1 MRLVYIDGEFRE
13 FKETKS
19 LDNSGPHGFALN
31 GVIPSV
37 GDTIQHPHDADGYA
51 LGWIGRVAHALPK
64 DLILDYGGGIDNDV
78 YLIVEKEKEL

>member
-1 MRLVYIDGEFRE
+1 MKIVLRDGKFYQ
-13 FKETKS
+13 
-19 LDNSGPHGFALN
+19 LDERRTIAFIEDQVVPQ
-31 GVIPSV
+31 V

-51 LGWIGRVAHALPK
+51 LGWIGKVARALPK

>member
-1 MRLVYIDGEFRE
+1 MKIMLDEGKFYRLDEVLNIN
-13 FKETKS
+13 
-19 LDNSGPHGFALN
+19 NSAPYGF
-31 GVIPSV
+31 VEDQVVPQV

-64 DLILDYGGGIDNDV
+64 DLILDYGDGIDNDV